1 MLDFSSVGRLNSYFD
16 TPSICEIGGILGGL
30 GMLGG
35 LGALGILGGLGIPN
49 HIFLIVFDAFT
60 KRSD

>member
-1 MLDFSSVGRLNSYFD
+1 MNAYAKNGNVGKMSEKECPLLTSPPP
-16 TPSICEIGGILGGL
+16 TGGGICEIG
-30 GMLGG
+30 
-35 LGALGILGGLGIPN
+35 GILGGLGIPN

>member
-1 MLDFSSVGRLNSYFD
+1 
-16 TPSICEIGGILGGL
+16 
-30 GMLGG
+30 MLGG
-35 LGALGILGGLGIPN
+35 LGKLGGLRALGILGRLGIPN